1 MMPRKITL
9 LLNAVLPFC
18 ALLAQMPMHAKDFTS
33 RNTTEKY
40 SAPGF
45 TQQPTSQIACP
56 GSSVQFK
63 VTYSDAT
70 VLSYQWQKNGNM
82 LFNGGNISGANTSV
96 LTIDPIDEN
105 DNAAYTCVVTHT
117 TGIATSEEAWL
128 NNRIESVSG
137 ATTCLNTAAS
147 VSVVVDG
154 NPAAYQW
161 YRANGNNNS
170 GGSAIANATQ
180 ATYTPNTDTEGTTYY
195 YVIVNSN
202 GQTCTAV
209 TSSAVAFTVIGS
221 VSAGEVSDNTAV
233 CPGTEGTV
241 SISGYNGVAIQ
252 WQQSPNGLYEWSDVT
267 EGTGGTTDTYIT
279 PATTQIMYYR
289 AVVNGAFCGTAT
301 SDVVSVTPTY
311 TSVWTGALNGN
322 WHIAEN
328 WACGVVP
335 TTINDVVIPSGT
347 IYKPVVA
354 EGQADAKSIIV
365 QNGTS
370 ITVETGATLHLINTI
385 LIEDG
390 GKMTVNNNGALV
402 QDNNTSNNGEVTIL
416 RDSNP
421 LFRLDYTL
429 WSSPV
434 SGQKF
439 QDFSP
444 ATSSNRYYEYKYAN
458 GTNGWVEGYWA
469 VDPLSS
475 FSAGKGYL
483 IRMPNEDA
491 TAGYNAGTTPIT
503 YNGAFKG
510 TPLNGTIQ
518 VPLSTQNNRFTAV
531 GNPYASPINL
541 EAFFDAN
548 TSKLENGTGIYL
560 WRKKNNAQIS
570 SYVTVTLAAF
580 TANAGTVTATGE
592 EPEDAY
598 TYGGQDQAGYFAGN
612 YSNWTLSQGQ
622 GFIVKTAQ
630 NAPSTL
636 LTFTNDMRRPAPQS
650 GGQAFFRQA
659 QSTAS
664 RLWLNLTNTTGGFSQ
679 AAVAYMDNTTTGLDY
694 GYDGKSIADAST
706 IAVYTVA
713 ANSNLSIQARPGFTV
728 NDTVQLG
735 YNAVTAG
742 TYTLNLDRTDGIF
755 AQGQKI
761 YLKDNLQGITR
772 ELSENAYSFTTDA
785 GVFNNRFEVV
795 YTTAEALS
803 TDTNSFNANAVMIYN
818 DGNGLNIASDTAEIS
833 GVTIY
838 DISGR
843 QLYSN
848 NSINDIKTV
857 VTGLTVKQQVV
868 IVEVNTIKGKA
879 TKKVLL

>member
-1 MMPRKITL
+1 MRARKITL
-9 LLNAVLPFC
+9 LQCLLPLCTLF
-18 ALLAQMPMHAKDFTS
+18 LQVPAQA
-33 RNTTEKY
+33 NTLSSKKSTEKHIE
-40 SAPGF
+40 AGF
-45 TQQPTSQIACP
+45 TQQPTSQTACN

-70 VLSYQWQKNGNM
+70 VLSYQWQKNGNA
-82 LFNGGNISGANTSV
+82 LLNDGNISGANTSI
-96 LTIDPIDEN
+96 LTINPTGEN
-105 DNAAYTCVVTHT
+105 DNAAYTCVVTHS

-137 ATTCLNTAAS
+137 ATTCLNTTAS
-147 VSVVVDG
+147 VSVVAEG
-154 NPAAYQW
+154 NAPGYQW
-161 YRANGNNNS
+161 YRANGNSNN
-170 GGSAIANATQ
+170 GGSIIQGANL
-180 ATYTPNTDTEGTTYY
+180 ATYTPDTDSEGTTYY
-195 YVIVNSN
+195 YVVVTSN
-202 GQTCTAV
+202 GEACTAV
-209 TSSAVAFTVIGS
+209 TSSTVAFTVIGS
-221 VSAGEVSDNTAV
+221 VSAGQVSENTAV

-252 WQQSPNGLYEWSDVT
+252 WQQSANGLYDWSDVT
-267 EGTGGTTDTYIT
+267 EGTGGTTDTYTT
-279 PATTQIMYYR
+279 PGLNQIMYYR
-289 AVVNGAFCGTAT
+289 AVVNGAFCGTDT
-301 SDVVSVTPTY
+301 SGIVSVTPTY
-311 TSVWTGALNGN
+311 TYVWTGAVNGN
-322 WHIAEN
+322 WHVAEN
-328 WACGVVP
+328 WSCGVVP
-335 TTINDVVIPSGT
+335 TTINDVIIPSAT

-365 QNGTS
+365 QSGTS
-370 ITVETGATLHLINTI
+370 VTVETGATLHLVNII
-385 LIEDG
+385 LVEEG
-390 GKMTVNNNGALV
+390 GKMTVNNNAALV
-402 QDNNTSNNGEVTIL
+402 QDNNTANNGEVTVL

-434 SGQKF
+434 SGQKL

-444 ATSSNRYYEYKYAN
+444 ATASNRYYEYKYAN

-469 VDPLSS
+469 VDPTSN
-475 FSAGKGYL
+475 FNAGKGYL
-483 IRMPNEDA
+483 IRMPNGDA
-491 TAGYNAGTTPIT
+491 TTGYNEGTSAIT
-503 YNGAFKG
+503 YNGTFKG
-510 TPLNGTIQ
+510 TPLNGTIE

-541 EAFFDAN
+541 EAFFGAN
-548 TSKLENGTGIYL
+548 NGKLENGTGIYL
-560 WRKKNNAQIS
+560 WRKKNNAEIS

-580 TANAGTVTATGE
+580 TANAGTVTATGD

-598 TYGGQDQAGYFAGN
+598 AYGGQDQAGYFAGN

-622 GFIVKTAQ
+622 GFIVKTAE

-664 RLWLNLTNTTGGFSQ
+664 RLWVNLTNTTGGFSQ
-679 AAVAYMDNTTTGLDY
+679 AAVAYMDNTTTGIDY
-694 GYDGKSIADAST
+694 GYDGKSIADASS

-713 ANSNLSIQARPGFTV
+713 ANNNLSIQARPGFTL

-742 TYTLNLDRTDGIF
+742 TYTLKLDRRDGVF

-761 YLKDNLQGITR
+761 YLKDNIQGITR

-785 GVFNNRFEVV
+785 GVFNNRFEVL
-795 YTTAEALS
+795 YTTTEALS
-803 TDTNSFNANAVMIYN
+803 IDANNFSANEVIIYN
-818 DGNGLNIASDTAEIS
+818 DSNGINIVSDTAEIS
-833 GVTIY
+833 QITVY

-843 QLYSN
+843 QLYTN
-848 NSINDIKTV
+848 GSINDIKTV
-857 VTGLTVKQQVV
+857 IAGLTVKQQVV